1 VSGVGFAFTSSRQ
14 RLASSYFRL
23 PAIINPKP
31 ATISTLPTAGGKCFV
46 SVRETPTLTLPALS
60 V

>member
-1 VSGVGFAFTSSRQ
+1 VGFAFASCQ
-14 RLASSYFRL
+14 QQVASSYFRL

-46 SVRETPTLTLPALS
+46 SVRETPTLTFPALS